1 MNRRKPAKRDGL
13 GEEQRRKTRSGQRAP
28 TLSADSDVLL
38 REGGASLTPQ
48 LVAELQRRAGN
59 AAIASVLQAGP
70 GRPGARGAEA
80 GDVPVQRKRAAWA
93 TQPLSSTTIS
103 TSESTY
109 TVNAASLAGAAK
121 VFAKRD
127 EMGETTWKP
136 VHSLITHEGVVVR
149 ATVTVPIIVLML
161 TWPGATKLSP
171 AAKAEWKRAYA
182 AVTVHEQ
189 HHIDLARQHLQDLH
203 TKLIGKTEAKAGE
216 IFTGAFE
223 KLKEASDDYDTA
235 TDHGKTEGTDL
246 NTSIP

>member
-1 MNRRKPAKRDGL
+1 VSRLKAAKRDGPDD
-13 GEEQRRKTRSGQRAP
+13 EQRLEVRAGQRAP

-38 REGGASLTPQ
+38 RQGGASLTPQ
-48 LVAELQRRAGN
+48 LVVEFQRRAGN

-70 GRPGARGAEA
+70 GRPASGQEV
-80 GDVPVQRKRAAWA
+80 GDVAVQRKRAARA
-93 TQPLSSTTIS
+93 RQPASSTTIC
-103 TSESTY
+103 TSENTY

-136 VHSLITHEGVVVR
+136 VHSLITHEGVAVR
-149 ATVTVPIIVLML
+149 ATVTVPIIVLMP

-182 AVTVHEQ
+182 AVMVHEQ
-189 HHIDLARQHLQDLH
+189 HHVDLARQHLQDLH